1 MSYEVEF
8 QIKTTDIENINFIER
23 CSFCHHISSKINNNY
38 CNVCRKYLAY
48 VNENDAVIISF
59 LTFFHGIVAQKDIL
73 FLSWYDFTQSEKIL
87 SSTSS
92 HISNWKYQ
100 PERLALFIDT
110 KSCSD
115 EDFSNFSFAISKIC
129 QQICNS
135 FLIHVIANNK
145 LEQNLTNFFT
155 NFITSKSN
163 KIFNVPCPNKNPV
176 ALTPLSRNWIK
187 SQLQE
192 TIEFVFANPI

>member
-8 QIKTTDIENINFIER
+8 EIKNTEIENINFIER

-38 CNVCRKYLAY
+38 CSICKKYLAY
-48 VNENDAVIISF
+48 VQEKDAVIISF
-59 LTFFHGIVAQKDIL
+59 LTFFHGIVAQKDNL
-73 FLSWYDFTQSEKIL
+73 FLSWYDFTQAEKVL

-110 KSCSD
+110 KSCAD

-129 QQICNS
+129 HQICS
-135 FLIHVIANNK
+135 SLLIHLITNNK
-145 LEQNLTNFFT
+145 LEQNLNNFFT
-155 NFITSKSN
+155 NFVKLESN
-163 KIFNVPCPNKNPV
+163 KIFHVPYPNKNAV
-176 ALTPLSRNWIK
+176 AITPLNRNWIK
-187 SQLQE
+187 NQLQE